1 MLPSTLHES
10 FLVNE
15 FLQTTSSPQIAS
27 RSRFHKQLFLAVLA
41 ALAIRLAVASFCY
54 VGVMNPRLDHWP
66 FGYETGRIAR
76 SIATGQGFGN
86 PLYHQ
91 TGPTAWMAPGYPFLL
106 AGVFGLFGVYT
117 TASALTILGLQSL
130 FGALTCIP
138 IFLIARRWFGE
149 TTAQWSAWIWAL
161 FPYGV
166 YLAADFV
173 WENCL
178 TALLLTTLLWLTLD
192 MDGRSSLWGWAGY
205 GLLWAV
211 TALVNPAVL
220 AVLPPAAAWALW
232 RRRRNGFGW
241 RAPAAVMLAVL
252 LAAIAPWQIR
262 NYRTFHQ
269 WMPLRDNF
277 WLEVSVANN
286 GDSVLRWVDSEHPSN
301 NPTELKKYDSMGETA
316 FMAYKRRQAL
326 DFIRRH
332 PAEFLWLC
340 IRRFVFTWTGYWS
353 FAPAYVAENPYDSYN
368 ILLVTP
374 LTLLMLVGLGQAFRR
389 RLEGGVLLASVIA
402 LYPLVYYVAAVDMRY
417 RHLIDPEILIVA
429 MFGVVSLRARAQAP
443 VAEEERKELQPLP
456 IEVVQSWQAR
466 RR

>member
-1 MLPSTLHES
+1 
-10 FLVNE
+10 VNE
-15 FLQTTSSPQIAS
+15 FLQTTNPPQIAP
-27 RSRFHKQLFLAVLA
+27 RSFNRLHKPLLLAILA

-54 VGVMNPRLDHWP
+54 TGVMNPRLDHWP

-76 SIATGQGFGN
+76 SIANGHGFGN
-86 PLYHQ
+86 PLYHR
-91 TGPTAWMAPGYPFLL
+91 TGPTAWMAPGYPYLL
-106 AGVFGLFGVYT
+106 AGVFELFGVYT

-130 FGALTCIP
+130 FAALTCIP
-138 IFLIARRWFGE
+138 IFLIARRWYDE

-178 TALLLTTLLWLTLD
+178 TTLLLTTLLWLTLD
-192 MDGRSSLWGWAGY
+192 MDRRRGLGAWGVY

-220 AVLPPAAAWALW
+220 AVFPPAAAWALW
-232 RRRRNGFGW
+232 RRRRGGWGW
-241 RAPAAVMLAVL
+241 RAPAAVMLGVF

-277 WLEVSVANN
+277 WLEVSVSNN

-301 NPTELKKYDSMGETA
+301 SPAELRKYEAMGEVD
-316 FMAYKRRQAL
+316 FMAYKRRESL
-326 DFIRRH
+326 DFIRSH
-332 PAEFLWLC
+332 PAEFLRLC
-340 IRRFVFTWTGYWS
+340 VRRFVFTWTGYWS
-353 FAPAYVAENPYDSYN
+353 FQPAYLAENPYDSYN

-374 LTLLMLVGLGQAFRR
+374 LTVLMLVGLLQAFRR
-389 RLEGGVLLASVIA
+389 RLEGGVLLVSIFA
-402 LYPLVYYVAAVDMRY
+402 LFPLVYYIADADMRY
-417 RHLIDPEILIVA
+417 RHLIDPEILILAV
-429 MFGVVSLRARAQAP
+429 FGMVSLRARAHVPAMEKEP
-443 VAEEERKELQPLP
+443 KELEAVP
-456 IEVVQSWQAR
+456 IEIVQSWEAR